1 MPTSLVSTGVQF
13 PDNSIQTTA
22 GGAPTTAQVGTA
34 TAGLA
39 GLAVGSYTLGL
50 TGDAL
55 SPGSTVAGN
64 TLLISGCAGTNFGQT
79 GTGTWRCMGRAS
91 GTSTAPAATTI
102 FLRIA

>member
-1 MPTSLVSTGVQF
+1 MPTSLVSTGVKF

-39 GLAVGSYTLGL
+39 GLAVGSYTIGL

-55 SPGSTVAGN
+55 ANGATVAGN
-64 TLLISGCAGTNFGQT
+64 TMLVSNCSGENFGQT
-79 GTGTWRCMGRAS
+79 GTGTWRCMGRTAS
-91 GTSTAPAATTI
+91 SSAVRATTI

>member
-1 MPTSLVSTGVQF
+1 MPTSLVSNGVQF

-39 GLAVGSYTLGL
+39 GLAVGSYTIGL

-55 SPGSTVAGN
+55 ANGATVAGN
-64 TLLISGCAGTNFGQT
+64 TLLISNCIGTNFGQT
-79 GTGTWRCMGRAS
+79 GTGTWRCMGRATT
-91 GTSTAPAATTI
+91 TSAAANTTI